1 MNDLDGHVNAW
12 MLNMAVEGRT
22 SNCIEQDTSN
32 NYVCKFQVASL
43 DLVKGMRMWLGLRTG
58 FVA

>member
-22 SNCIEQDTSN
+22 SNCIEWDTSN
-32 NYVCKFQVASL
+32 NYVRKFQVASL
-43 DLVKGMRMWLGLRTG
+43 DSVKGMRMWSGLRTG